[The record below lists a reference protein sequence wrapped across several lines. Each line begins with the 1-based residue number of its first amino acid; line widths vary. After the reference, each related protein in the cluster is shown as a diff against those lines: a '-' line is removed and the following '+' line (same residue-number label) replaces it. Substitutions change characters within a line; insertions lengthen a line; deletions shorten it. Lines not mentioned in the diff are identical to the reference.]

1 MHWLEMV
8 NVQFRFSFVTICIC
22 KSKGLLAV
30 EYSMVKWY
38 RRWVS
43 DLAPRIWFSLMPL
56 SVSFF
61 SPNLKRLRLTN
72 KEIRKAE
79 IWIETT
85 EFYVSVSKKGNG
97 SGSSC
102 WNVDSAF
109 HWINHYR
116 VDKYQ
121 PRSQASLLP
130 REPWE
135 RGWISIRKND
145 WAIPWIETY
154 PADSVIHLLNNRGQ
168 NDRIECRT
176 KERGSRLFPLLIVLR
191 SGEASVKKEKNVAI
205 FLRLPPWRVSSA
217 SRSLRACF
225 RSPRKHPKITPML

>member
-1 MHWLEMV
+1 MGFGSSTPNLILAYATL
-8 NVQFRFSFVTICIC
+8 SF
-22 KSKGLLAV
+22 L
-30 EYSMVKWY
+30 
-38 RRWVS
+38 
-43 DLAPRIWFSLMPL
+43 
-56 SVSFF
+56 F

-85 EFYVSVSKKGNG
+85 EFYVRVSKKGNG

-121 PRSQASLLP
+121 PRSQGSLLP

-135 RGWISIRKND
+135 RDGISIRKND
-145 WAIPWIETY
+145 WAILWIETY
-154 PADSVIHLLNNRGQ
+154 PVESVIHLLNNRSQ
-168 NDRIECRT
+168 DDRIECRT
-176 KERGSRLFPLLIVLR
+176 KKRGSPLFPLLIVLR
-191 SGEASVKKEKNVAI
+191 SGEASAEKKKNLAI
-205 FLRLPPWRVSSA
+205 FLRLPRGGCLALPA
-217 SRSLRACF
+217 HFGLAF
-225 RSPRKHPKITPML
+225 AHLKNTPNYAYVVG